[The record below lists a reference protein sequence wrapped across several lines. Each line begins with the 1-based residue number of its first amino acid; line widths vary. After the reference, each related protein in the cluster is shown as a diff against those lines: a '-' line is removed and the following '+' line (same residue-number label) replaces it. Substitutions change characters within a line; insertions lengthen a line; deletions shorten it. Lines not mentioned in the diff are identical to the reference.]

1 MDGDLW
7 TDAKNVL
14 CVRLDALGDV
24 LLTTPA
30 IRAVKES
37 GADRRVTLLTSPAG
51 AEAAAL
57 APEIDVVLR
66 YSAPWMRTTGVRADR
81 AADLALI
88 ETLRARRFD
97 AAVIFTCYS
106 QSPLP
111 AALLCY
117 LAEIPLR
124 AARCRENPYHLLTD
138 WLSEDEPQTL
148 VRHEVRRQLD
158 LAAAIGCRPSSER
171 LSLAAPPQADR
182 EILRLLKACGVDCDR
197 PWAAIHPGASA
208 PSRRY
213 PPEHFVE
220 VADGLVEAGLQ
231 VVFTGTASE
240 SALIEGIR
248 KEMQFPSHSLAG
260 RLDLGRLAALF
271 ARTAIVISNNT
282 GPAHVAA
289 AAGAPV
295 VDLYAL
301 TNPQHAP
308 WQTPHRVLFSDV
320 SCKYCYKS
328 VCPAGHHD
336 CLRRV
341 TPQAVLEATWELL
354 DGLRAAR
361 AAELTLETAMV
372 GGQACIP

>member
-1 MDGDLW
+1 MDADPW

-14 CVRLDALGDV
+14 CIRLDSLGDV

-37 GADRRVTLLTSPAG
+37 RAGRRVTLLTSPAG

-57 APEIDVVLR
+57 VPEIDAIVR
-66 YSAPWMRTTGVRADR
+66 YQAPWMKTDRMRADR
-81 AADLALI
+81 AADRALI
-88 ETLRARRFD
+88 DSLRSKRFD
-97 AAVIFTCYS
+97 AVVIFTCYS

-117 LAEIPLR
+117 LAEIPFR
-124 AARCRENPYHLLTD
+124 AAHCRENPYHLLTN
-138 WLSEDEPQTL
+138 WLPEHEPQML

-171 LSLAAPPQADR
+171 LSLAIPPGAERDAL
-182 EILRLLKACGVDCDR
+182 ELLEACGVDTDL

-213 PPEHFVE
+213 PPEQFVE

-231 VVFTGTASE
+231 VVFTGTAGE
-240 SALIEGIR
+240 AALVEGIR
-248 KEMQFPSHSLAG
+248 GQMRSSSHSLVG

-271 ARTAIVISNNT
+271 ARAAIVISNNT
-282 GPAHVAA
+282 GPVHVAA
-289 AAGAPV
+289 ATGAPV

-341 TPQAVLEATWELL
+341 APQAVLEAALELL
-354 DGLRAAR
+354 HETHASRATR
-361 AAELTLETAMV
+361 DIQQTLETAMV
-372 GGQACIP
+372 GG

>member
-1 MDGDLW
+1 MDADLW

-14 CVRLDALGDV
+14 CVRLDSLGDV

-37 GADRRVTLLTSPAG
+37 RPERRVTLLTSPAG
-51 AEAAAL
+51 AEVAAL
-57 APEIDVVLR
+57 VPEIDGVVR
-66 YSAPWMRTTGVRADR
+66 YQAPWMKTARTRTDLAADR
-81 AADLALI
+81 VLLDS
-88 ETLRARRFD
+88 LRSKRFD

-124 AARCRENPYHLLTD
+124 AAHCRENPYQLLTE
-138 WLSEDEPQTL
+138 WLPEHEPQTL

-171 LSLAAPPQADR
+171 ISLTLPRQADG
-182 EILRLLKACGVDCDR
+182 EVLELLQARGVDRDR
-197 PWAAIHPGASA
+197 PCVAIHPGASA

-213 PPEHFVE
+213 PPELFVQ
-220 VADGLVEAGLQ
+220 VADGLAEAGLQ

-240 SALIEGIR
+240 AALVEGIR
-248 KEMQFPSHSLAG
+248 GEMRSTSHSLVG
-260 RLDLGRLAALF
+260 QLDLGRLAALF
-271 ARTAIVISNNT
+271 GRAAIVISNNT
-282 GPAHVAA
+282 GPVHVAA

-320 SCKYCYKS
+320 SCKYCYRS
-328 VCPAGHHD
+328 VCPAGHHE

-341 TPQAVLEATWELL
+341 APQIVLAAVWELL
-354 DGLRAAR
+354 NASRATR
-361 AAELTLETAMV
+361 DAERTLETAMV
-372 GGQACIP
+372 GGLSCIP

>member
-1 MDGDLW
+1 MDADLW

-14 CVRLDALGDV
+14 CVRLDSMGDV

-37 GADRRVTLLTSPAG
+37 RPERRVTLLTSPAG
-51 AEAAAL
+51 AEVAAL
-57 APEIDVVLR
+57 VPEIDGVVC
-66 YSAPWMRTTGVRADR
+66 YQAPWMKAARRRIDVAADR
-81 AADLALI
+81 VLLDS
-88 ETLRARRFD
+88 LRSKRFD

-124 AARCRENPYHLLTD
+124 AAHCRENPYHLLTE
-138 WLSEDEPQTL
+138 WLPEHEPQTL

-158 LAAAIGCRPSSER
+158 LAAALGCRPSSER
-171 LSLAAPPQADR
+171 ISLAVPRRSDG
-182 EILRLLKACGVDCDR
+182 EVLELLQACGVDRDR
-197 PWAAIHPGASA
+197 PCVAIHPGASA

-213 PPEHFVE
+213 PPELFVQ
-220 VADGLVEAGLQ
+220 VADGLTEAGLQ

-240 SALIEGIR
+240 AALVEGIR
-248 KEMQFPSHSLAG
+248 GEMRSSSHSLVG
-260 RLDLGRLAALF
+260 QLDLGRLAALF
-271 ARTAIVISNNT
+271 ARAAIVISNNS
-282 GPAHVAA
+282 GPVHVAA

-328 VCPAGHHD
+328 VCPAGHHE

-341 TPQAVLEATWELL
+341 APQTVLAAVWELL
-354 DGLRAAR
+354 NASL
-361 AAELTLETAMV
+361 AERDAERTLETALV
-372 GGQACIP
+372 GGLSCIP